1 MYGRHNFVIASLR
14 AVTWPFILAP
24 SMQTTPAQFLKF
36 PTREPHRERTKTLL
50 RNHAELRGLI
60 GNNPITALIILG
72 CVCLQVGLACA
83 LRDASWWLILLTA
96 FIIGACASHALWT
109 LIHECAHNLI
119 FARTY
124 LNTLASMIA
133 NLPHLVPAAVSF
145 QRYHL
150 KHHAF
155 QGVYELDADLPSYW
169 EARLIGNS
177 AARKA
182 LWLLLFP
189 IFQVTRPPRLREIR
203 GFDRWIV
210 LNFLLQ
216 VAFDG
221 AIYMFFGPKTFL
233 YLGASF
239 FFSVGLHPLGARWIQ
254 EHYVLARRR
263 RPIATMAP
271 PIWWPSTWDTTTSIT
286 TFRRCRG
293 AVFRTSESVLR
304 RCTIRWFTTV
314 LGRGFC

>member
-1 MYGRHNFVIASLR
+1 
-14 AVTWPFILAP
+14 
-24 SMQTTPAQFLKF
+24 MQTTPAQFLKS

-50 RNHAELRGLI
+50 RNHAELRDLI
-60 GNNPITALIILG
+60 GNNPSTALIILG

-83 LRDASWWLILLTA
+83 LRDAPWWLILLTA

-133 NLPHLVPAAVSF
+133 NLPHLLPAAVSF

-203 GFDRWIV
+203 AFDRWIV

-216 VAFDG
+216 IAFDG

-254 EHYVLARRR
+254 EHYVLAPPQETYSYYGPANLVAFNVGYHNEHHDLPSVPWNRLPDIRKR
-263 RPIATMAP
+263 AP
-271 PIWWPSTWDTTTSIT
+271 EMYDSLVHYSSWTSLLLRFIFDPDICLFSRQT
-286 TFRRCRG
+286 
-293 AVFRTSESVLR
+293 RTERSV
-304 RCTIRWFTTV
+304 
-314 LGRGFC
+314 